1 MECPATDFVYE
12 LKAGKPSDS
21 DYHVRAFRPAWDM
34 GHSMAQEAHPGTG
47 IAKTVFAPGFE
58 HLLPSAGQSAKR
70 PLQDADAAPGPQTP
84 KRQATAP
91 LADAAPDT
99 GGARAP
105 ALVDGARAPT
115 LVGGAPLVDGG
126 AGRALDVATVNNNRS
141 DGDDDDGGD
150 ADEEDDVPVAV
161 SDSPKSAS
169 SADNLVAALMEHAT
183 CLVCNELCKHPVTLS
198 CTHSF
203 W

>member
-1 MECPATDFVYE
+1 M
-12 LKAGKPSDS
+12 
-21 DYHVRAFRPAWDM
+21 
-34 GHSMAQEAHPGTG
+34 
-47 IAKTVFAPGFE
+47 
-58 HLLPSAGQSAKR
+58 
-70 PLQDADAAPGPQTP
+70 
-84 KRQATAP
+84 
-91 LADAAPDT
+91 
-99 GGARAP
+99 
-105 ALVDGARAPT
+105 
-115 LVGGAPLVDGG
+115 
-126 AGRALDVATVNNNRS
+126 DVATVNNNRS
-141 DGDDDDGGD
+141 DGDDGDGGDNDDDDDDDDDGGD